1 MSETRNLPVQKSIAL
16 VAHDKKKDE
25 LLEWALENK
34 EILKAHNLI
43 ATGTTGKLIKEKLGL
58 PVTKFLSGPLGGDQQ
73 IGSMVAESKLDFLV
87 FFWDPLEAQPHDSD
101 VKALQRLAVAWNI
114 LLAPN
119 KTTADFILHST
130 FMSKP
135 HQIAIPDY
143 SKY

>member
-25 LLEWALENK
+25 LLEWTLENK
-34 EILKAHNLI
+34 ESLKTHKLV
-43 ATGTTGKLIKEKLGL
+43 ATGSTGELIEEKVGL
-58 PVTKFLSGPLGGDQQ
+58 PVTKLLSGPLGGDQQ

-101 VKALQRLAVAWNI
+101 VKALQRLAVVWNI
-114 LLAPN
+114 LIASN
-119 KTTADFILHST
+119 RTTADFILHST
-130 FMSKP
+130 LMSTP
-135 HQIAIPDY
+135 HKIAIPDY